1 MINLNYLKNSLLPL
15 GYQLDEKGEL
25 PIFYNRVL
33 HKNPNSIYAFTL
45 IIVTLDKY
53 TVTIEG
59 LNEMLIHR
67 AIKAKAIEVN
77 SYEELDALR
86 EIIYD
91 NTHEEVKQFN
101 IMVNFFET
109 QMKEVYAH
117 PIKSDEHQKALANI
131 QLMIEAA
138 KATY

>member
-1 MINLNYLKNSLLPL
+1 MIDLDYLKNSLNPL
-15 GYQLDEKGEL
+15 GYTFDEKGEL
-25 PIFYNRVL
+25 PIFFKRIL

-45 IIVTLDKY
+45 VMITLDKY

-67 AIKAKAIEVN
+67 AIKAKAIEIN
-77 SYEELDALR
+77 SYEELDLLR

-91 NTHEEVKQFN
+91 NTLEEKKQFN
-101 IMVNFFET
+101 IMINFFEA
-109 QMKEVYAH
+109 QMKEICNH
-117 PIKSDEHQKALANI
+117 PVKSDEHVKALENL
-131 QLMIEAA
+131 QLMVEAA

>member
-1 MINLNYLKNSLLPL
+1 MINLDFLKKTLIPL
-15 GYQLDEKGEL
+15 AYTLDEKGEL
-25 PIFYNRVL
+25 PIFFKRIS

-45 IIVTLDKY
+45 VMVTLDKY

-67 AIKAKAIEVN
+67 AIKAKAIEIN
-77 SYEELDALR
+77 TYEDLDALR

-91 NTHEEVKQFN
+91 NILEEVKRFE

-109 QMKEVYAH
+109 QMKEICNH
-117 PIKSDEHQKALANI
+117 PIQSDEHEKALENL
-131 QLMIEAA
+131 QLMVEAA